1 MNLSHLQVKRAV
13 ATHREQRPIGRA
25 GLLPQLS
32 EKQEE
37 EELLEFARE
46 SYLNG
51 HPLRFS
57 ELQDKVFLLI

>member
-25 GLLPQLS
+25 GLLLQLS
-32 EKQEE
+32 EKQE